1 MQSRRFALLLP
12 ALVLLNGTLSH
23 AAPPAVKPMR
33 VLKAFKTGGEG
44 GWDYL
49 TFDATAHRIY
59 ITRGTSVMVLD
70 ADKGKLVGTIT
81 GLKGIHGVALAPK
94 HNRGFISEGGS
105 DSVTIFNL
113 KTLKTIAKVSV
124 GGRPD
129 AILYDPATDQIFTFN
144 AQSKDSTVLNAETGK
159 VTGTIPL
166 GGKPEF
172 AVSDEKGGVFVN
184 IEDTSEL
191 VSIDAKALSVKN
203 RWPLAPGEG
212 PSGLTMDVK
221 SRRLFAV
228 CDNEKM
234 VVMNADDGQII
245 ATPAIGKGP
254 DAAAFDP
261 ITHLAYS
268 SNGEDG
274 TLTVIHETD
283 DDKYEVVGTIQTAP
297 GARTMTLDPKTHH
310 IILFTA
316 KTVPPKPGEAQN
328 RRPGYLPGTF
338 EVLVVG
344 VK

>member
-1 MQSRRFALLLP
+1 MIRARYFALLLP
-12 ALVLLNGTLSH
+12 SLVLLNGPLSH
-23 AAPPAVKPMR
+23 AAPPAKTLR
-33 VLKAFKTGGEG
+33 LLKRYKTGGEG

-49 TFDATAHRIY
+49 TFDSAARRLY
-59 ITRGTSVMVLD
+59 ITRGTHVLVID
-70 ADKGKLVGTIT
+70 ADKNKPVGDIT

-94 HNRGFISEGGS
+94 HNRGYISGGGD
-105 DSVTIFNL
+105 DSVTIFDL
-113 KTLKTIAKVSV
+113 KTLKVLDKVSV
-124 GGRPD
+124 GKRPD
-129 AILYDPATDQIFTFN
+129 AIMYDSATDQVFTFN
-144 AQSKDSTVLNAETGK
+144 AQSQDSTVLSAETGK
-159 VTGTIPL
+159 VVGTIPL

-172 AVSDEKGGVFVN
+172 AVSDEQGGVFVN

-191 VSIDAKALSVKN
+191 VSLDAKAMTVKN

-212 PSGLTMDVK
+212 PSGLAIDIK

-228 CDNEKM
+228 CDNGKM
-234 VVMNADDGQII
+234 VVMNADSGQIV

-261 ITHLAYS
+261 ATHLAYS

-283 DDKYEVVGTIQTAP
+283 DDKFEVVSTVTTAP

-316 KTVPPKPGEAQN
+316 KNVPPKPGEAVN
-328 RRPGYLPGTF
+328 ARRPYVSGTF
-338 EVLVVG
+338 ETLIVG
-344 VK
+344 AK